1 MAKAHTVDDAEHTFV
16 PGSPLQDLSS
26 NFGSPDGSV
35 PDLERVG
42 ARSTSTMEDKIE
54 AILAKRFAQFDIN
67 LGALA
72 SIPMFVQASPDL
84 KTVSCHSHN
93 QWRPLQTRFAS
104 VEQVVGGLA
113 ARVAALEAGANS
125 ASSVSG

>member
-1 MAKAHTVDDAEHTFV
+1 MAKAHPFDDAEHTFV

-72 SIPMFVQASPDL
+72 SIPMFVQGFSRFENSIL
-84 KTVSCHSHN
+84 
-93 QWRPLQTRFAS
+93 PLSQS
-104 VEQVVGGLA
+104 VA
-113 ARVAALEAGANS
+113 TIANKICKR
-125 ASSVSG
+125 